1 LLSTYRIGVVVT
13 YLRTEEEDILT
24 LLLPYHVSFLVI
36 GLLLALHVTGD
47 LSHSARESRG
57 PEVLGQ
63 RSYQRRRQAEIDPSG
78 ERSNRLLVLLVAL
91 MVYPLALKVTTLESQ
106 GSPVYSWATVL

>member
-1 LLSTYRIGVVVT
+1 MVVT